1 MRAGELRND
10 PDRTFSILRNGS
22 KSRISNKGG
31 GLGSDFVYCSL
42 SFSHRRLIFIDIPDE
57 QSSSL
62 DCRHIYPLDY
72 LLKRTV

>member
-10 PDRTFSILRNGS
+10 PDRPFQFYETDLNLEFRT
-22 KSRISNKGG
+22 KQR
-31 GLGSDFVYCSL
+31 GLGRDFVYCSL
-42 SFSHRRLIFIDIPDE
+42 SLSYRRLIFIDIPDE